1 MDREKGQ
8 EKVNFLIDLEID
20 LELFGKAEDEGRTEE
35 ASSYRLRKA
44 REEGKVAKSQ
54 DLVSG
59 FVLLGVLVGL
69 WFLGGSIFRGLK
81 GIFEKS
87 FIWDRIRFLEGN
99 LGIYLEEAVWDM
111 WGLLW
116 PLFIVVVVFGVL
128 GNVIQVGFMFTGKKL
143 KVDFKRVSF
152 QKNKIF
158 GKIFFSRGTVVN
170 LAKSIFK
177 VLVVI
182 FLTYGFLRWNEVGFY
197 RLIDMG
203 LVEGLSFIMGVGFY
217 IGLGVGGIFLLMGI
231 PDYFFQKMEYREDLK
246 MTRYEMKEERKD
258 TEGDLNMRQ
267 RLRDRQME
275 ILKVRLVEEV
285 SKADVVITNPTH
297 YAVALKYEQERMR
310 APVVVS
316 KGMNYMA
323 LKIKEIAMEQG
334 VYRFEDK
341 VLAQSLYYGV
351 EVGDEIPED
360 LYQAVAEV
368 LAYVLRAREKVRV

>member
-1 MDREKGQ
+1 MDREK
-8 EKVNFLIDLEID
+8 EEVNFLID

-69 WFLGGSIFRGLK
+69 WFLGGGIFRGLK

-87 FIWDRIRFLEGN
+87 FIWDRVRFLEGN
-99 LGIYLEEAVWDM
+99 LGLYLEEAVWDM

-143 KVDFKRVSF
+143 KVDFKKVSF

-170 LAKSIFK
+170 FMKSIFK

-203 LVEGLSFIMGVGFY
+203 LVEGLSFIMEVGFY

-258 TEGDLNMRQ
+258 TEGDMNMRQ

-323 LKIKEIAMEQG
+323 LKIKEIAMEKG
-334 VYRFEDK
+334 VYQFEDK